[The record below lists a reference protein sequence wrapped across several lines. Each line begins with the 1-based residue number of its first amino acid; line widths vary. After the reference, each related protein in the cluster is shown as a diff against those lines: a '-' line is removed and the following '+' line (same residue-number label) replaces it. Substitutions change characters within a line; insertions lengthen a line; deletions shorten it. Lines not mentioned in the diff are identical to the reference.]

1 MKKECLFYDE
11 KKYIIVEGNKISYK
25 NYNICKNAVIDY
37 IKQIKKFEKLVREID
52 ENNEN
57 NITIIKQNEMEINY
71 KELINDGIIIIKF
84 SDSNNM
90 DKLYVD

>member
-37 IKQIKKFEKLVREID
+37 IKQIKKLKNWGERLTRIMR
-52 ENNEN
+52 
-57 NITIIKQNEMEINY
+57 IILQLLSKT
-71 KELINDGIIIIKF
+71 KWK
-84 SDSNNM
+84 
-90 DKLYVD
+90 

>member
-1 MKKECLFYDE
+1 MKNNIF
-11 KKYIIVEGNKISYK
+11 IVEGNKISYK
-25 NYNICKNAVIDY
+25 NCNICKNAVIDY

-52 ENNEN
+52 EKNEN

-71 KELINDGIIIIKF
+71 KDLINDGNIIIKF

-90 DKLYVD
+90 DKLYVDQLNKFLF